1 VQKFHASFFIISI
14 FDHSKSG
21 MQFKSIIGQGAV
33 KSRLL
38 SSLRENRVA
47 HTQLLLGPEGSGAFA
62 LALAFVQ
69 YINCK
74 NRTEDD
80 SCGICPSCVK
90 FQKFAHP
97 DLHFFFPTTTND
109 KVKKDP
115 KSALFLNEWRSY
127 LELVN
132 AYPTQ
137 NGWYEFLNVGNKQG
151 TIYVRDASDIVQTVA
166 VKPYEARYKTLFIWM
181 AERLHESASNKLL
194 KTFEEPP
201 DNTLIFIFAE
211 RYELLLPTVR
221 SRAQLVK
228 VDKLPDNIIAEALI
242 NEKKVEAERAGDI
255 ALISGGNWNLAQDI
269 YENAEETQEIFL
281 KFRQWLRLCF
291 KPGNYIELNNFNGEI
306 ARMGREGVKRFLA
319 YGLDVVHNS
328 ILHNNNNSQNV
339 KKAADELEFSEK
351 FAPFINT
358 KNQMEIYSLLN
369 EAIYHIERNAHAGI
383 LLSDLS
389 FKMGDLLL
397 LNAREMVRH

>member
-1 VQKFHASFFIISI
+1 
-14 FDHSKSG
+14 
-21 MQFKSIIGQGAV
+21 MQFKSIIGQQAT
-33 KSRLL
+33 KNRLF

-47 HTQLLLGPEGSGAFA
+47 HTQLFLGPEGSGSFA

-74 NRTEDD
+74 NKTEND
-80 SCGICPSCVK
+80 SCGVCPSCIK
-90 FQKFAHP
+90 FEKYAHP

-115 KSALFLNEWRSY
+115 KSLLFINEWRSY
-127 LELVN
+127 LESVD

-137 NGWYEFLNVGNKQG
+137 NGWYEYLNVGNKQG
-151 TIYVRDASDIVQTVA
+151 TIYVRDASDIVQTVS

-201 DNTLIFIFAE
+201 ENTLIFIFAE

-228 VDKLPDNIIAEALI
+228 IDKLPDEAIIETLTARKNAEANL
-242 NEKKVEAERAGDI
+242 AHDI
-255 ALISGGNWNLAQDI
+255 ALIAGGNWNLAEEI
-269 YENAEETQEIFL
+269 YDNADETQEIFL
-281 KFRQWLRLCF
+281 RFRQWLRLCF
-291 KPGNYIELNNFNGEI
+291 RPGNFIELNKFNGDV
-306 ARMGREGVKRFLA
+306 ARTGRESVKRFLA
-319 YGLDVVHNS
+319 YGLEIIHNS
-328 ILHNNNNSQNV
+328 ILHNNGQSNKV
-339 KKAADELEFSEK
+339 KKAGDELEFSEK
-351 FAPFINT
+351 FAPYINSN
-358 KNQMEIYSLLN
+358 NQTGIYTLLN

-389 FKMGDLLL
+389 FKIGDLLKKGS
-397 LNAREMVRH
+397 AKI

>member
-1 VQKFHASFFIISI
+1 
-14 FDHSKSG
+14 
-21 MQFKSIIGQGAV
+21 MQFKSIIGQQAT
-33 KSRLL
+33 KNRLF

-47 HTQLLLGPEGSGAFA
+47 HTQLFLGPEGSGSFA

-74 NRTEDD
+74 NKTEND
-80 SCGICPSCVK
+80 SCGVCPSCIK
-90 FQKFAHP
+90 FEKYAHP
-97 DLHFFFPTTTND
+97 DLHFFFPTTTKE

-115 KSALFLNEWRSY
+115 KSLLFINEWRSY
-127 LELVN
+127 LESVD

-137 NGWYEFLNVGNKQG
+137 NGWYEYLNVGNKQG
-151 TIYVRDASDIVQTVA
+151 TIYVRDASDIVQTVS

-201 DNTLIFIFAE
+201 ENTLIFIFAE

-228 VDKLPDNIIAEALI
+228 IDKLPDEAIIETLIDRKNAEANL
-242 NEKKVEAERAGDI
+242 AHDI
-255 ALISGGNWNLAQDI
+255 ALIAGGNWNLAEEI
-269 YENAEETQEIFL
+269 YDNADETQEIFL
-281 KFRQWLRLCF
+281 RFRQWLRLCF
-291 KPGNYIELNNFNGEI
+291 RPGNFIELNKFNGDV
-306 ARMGREGVKRFLA
+306 ARTGRESVKRFLA
-319 YGLDVVHNS
+319 YGLEIIHNS
-328 ILHNNNNSQNV
+328 ILHNNGQSNKV
-339 KKAADELEFSEK
+339 KKAGDELEFSEK
-351 FAPFINT
+351 FAPYINSN
-358 KNQMEIYSLLN
+358 NQTGIYTLLN

-389 FKMGDLLL
+389 FKIGDLLKKGS
-397 LNAREMVRH
+397 AKI